1 MDGTVAQVAAIK
13 ATNATKVNMIALAP
27 ACGSRRHAQG
37 QTTPEVTWQHSLQPW
52 R

>member
-13 ATNATKVNMIALAP
+13 ATNATKVNIALAP
-27 ACGSRRHAQG
+27 ACGNRKHAPG
-37 QTTPEVTWQHSLQPW
+37 QRAPEVTWQHSLQPW